1 MAERGTKLRW
11 NGLGG
16 GDPASSR
23 FRTISSAIHSL
34 GGVRCGQHPG
44 HHISGQSHSPCL
56 SQKAVFTFRHC
67 AYSLV
72 SRFMHWCSG
81 SSQQRDSRQLSSYA
95 LAQRAAIVCTQCDSR
110 FVSAACTGG
119 SNSYPCCTVS
129 LHSLRGTQYLG
140 TYFTMVQVLG

>member
-1 MAERGTKLRW
+1 MYAIA
-11 NGLGG
+11 GLEDGG
-16 GDPASSR
+16 GDASKKR
-23 FRTISSAIHSL
+23 KKEQA
-34 GGVRCGQHPG
+34 
-44 HHISGQSHSPCL
+44 
-56 SQKAVFTFRHC
+56 AVLTFRHC

-119 SNSYPCCTVS
+119 SCVQIPTRTRTVS
-129 LHSLRGTQYLG
+129 
-140 TYFTMVQVLG
+140 VP